1 MGGCSLGDSQ
11 VMAVVNRSIALI
23 DCNNFYVS
31 CERVFDPS
39 LKRKP
44 IIILSNNDGCV
55 IARSQE
61 VKDFGIKMGVP
72 WFKVQKL
79 ARYYKIIVFSSNYT
93 LYADMSNRV
102 MKIISEFASNQ
113 EVYSIDESFL
123 DLTGFNHLNLTDYSQ
138 DIRSTVNRLVGMPVC
153 VGVGSSKT
161 LAKLANHIAK
171 KCSLFD
177 GVCNLN
183 EITRNTLDVL
193 FSEIKVGEVWG
204 VGRRTEEKLAKL
216 GVTTVFDLKQSSPQA
231 LRKQFS
237 ILMERTVRELNGEFC
252 IPLEKSNP
260 PKKQLVCSRGFG
272 NPVSSL
278 SELSEA
284 IIMYTTRVAEKLRR
298 QRSMT
303 ATVYIFIQT
312 NPFKKKDQQ
321 YNPGCLIHLASPTN
335 DTRILIRAVLVG
347 LKSIYKPGFTY
358 KKAGV
363 ILEGLLPFNQAQKS
377 LFDDKGSQAY
387 SENLMQAIDT
397 INKTMG
403 SGTIKFLGEGLEK
416 QWKAK
421 AEKKT
426 RCYTTRINEIPV
438 AYC

>member
-1 MGGCSLGDSQ
+1 MLD
-11 VMAVVNRSIALI
+11 
-23 DCNNFYVS
+23 
-31 CERVFDPS
+31 
-39 LKRKP
+39 
-44 IIILSNNDGCV
+44 
-55 IARSQE
+55 
-61 VKDFGIKMGVP
+61 
-72 WFKVQKL
+72 KL
-79 ARYYKIIVFSSNYT
+79 TKNKKII
-93 LYADMSNRV
+93 
-102 MKIISEFASNQ
+102 
-113 EVYSIDESFL
+113 
-123 DLTGFNHLNLTDYSQ
+123 
-138 DIRSTVNRLVGMPVC
+138 
-153 VGVGSSKT
+153 
-161 LAKLANHIAK
+161 
-171 KCSLFD
+171 LFD

-183 EITRNTLDVL
+183 EITRNTLDCL
-193 FSEIKVGEVWG
+193 LSKIEVGKVWG
-204 VGRRTEEKLAKL
+204 VGRSTEKKLAKL
-216 GVTTVFDLKQSSPQA
+216 GVNTVFDLKQSSPQS

-237 ILMERTVRELNGEFC
+237 ILMVRTVRELNGEFC

-312 NPFKKKDQQ
+312 NPFKKTDQQ
-321 YNPGCLIHLASPTN
+321 YNSGRLIQLASPTN
-335 DTRILIRAVLVG
+335 DTRILIREVLVG
-347 LKSIYKPGFTY
+347 LRSIYKPDFTY

-363 ILEGLLPFNQAQKS
+363 ILDGLLPFKQAQKS
-377 LFDDKGSQAY
+377 LFDDNGSQRD

-416 QWKAK
+416 QWRAK

-426 RCYTTRINEIPV
+426 RCYTTRIDEIPV